1 MSTVAN
7 YNPLKRIRMPG
18 TVIEDPAGLII
29 VIGPNS
35 SGKTLFLKDIQNLL
49 SGAKE
54 PPVVCKSFAV
64 NKPTS
69 LGDYLKDLV
78 ENNLLM
84 QMANNSYLPYVSTLT
99 EQTPQNQSRE
109 IQTFDMQSMNQAYQQ
124 MNLSDGG
131 NNQAFFNF
139 LGPVLVASLTLEM
152 RRHICDQSPSFDWQK
167 TRPAFPL
174 QALHINTQGQDRL
187 AEETGKVFGNV
198 TWLDTVS
205 KHNIY
210 QLKVSATPH
219 QPTRGETNNPITAS
233 RYWSIQKEGDGYKSY
248 VGICLSLLVGIRPV
262 SLIDEPEL
270 CLHPPQAYHIGRF
283 VGEFA
288 SRQHHVTFVATHSS
302 HVLRGMLETGERL
315 RIVRMTRI
323 ARTFQAHMLDENDIR
338 HAVKNA
344 RTRVEAILDGLFAQA
359 VVIVES
365 EGDREVCQ
373 AASEAVKDYAAR
385 EVHFVHS
392 GGTGGFLEILR
403 FYRTLNIPVAV
414 IADLDTLA
422 DVPKV
427 AEAVRTLSPDGKGDE
442 GFVTTLRDL
451 VNDINQLPPA
461 PTPDEVKAELKAI
474 AELPMNWKGGDD
486 NVVGGRLNKL
496 VNLIKRLQKLKDGGI
511 NSYNE
516 RPDIQARLRSA
527 VETAKSF
534 GLFFVEGGEVEDW
547 VTHLMKDYPKG
558 AELSKLERAIIA
570 AERIRNAENKTG
582 DVWAFIEA
590 VLKFL
595 HLAKNDTIETV
606 QKVRERV

>member
-1 MSTVAN
+1 MSTVAS
-7 YNPLKRIRMPG
+7 YNPLKRIRLPG
-18 TVIEDPAGLII
+18 AVIEGPSGLII

-35 SGKTLFLKDIQNLL
+35 SGKTLFLNDIQNHL
-49 SGAKE
+49 SGSKE
-54 PPVVCKSFAV
+54 SLVVCKSFAV

-78 ENNLLM
+78 ENHLLK
-84 QMANNSYLPYVSTLT
+84 QMSNDAYLPYVSTLT
-99 EQTPQNQSRE
+99 EQATSHQRRE
-109 IQTFDMQSMNQAYQQ
+109 IQQFNMQPMNKAYQDF
-124 MNLSDGG
+124 NVGDGG
-131 NNQAFFNF
+131 NNQAFFGM
-139 LGPVLVASLTLEM
+139 LGPVLVAPLTLEM
-152 RRHICDQSPSFDWQK
+152 RRHICDNAQSFDWQK
-167 TRPAFPL
+167 ARPTFPL

-198 TWLDTVS
+198 VWLDTVS
-205 KHNIY
+205 EHNVY
-210 QLKVSATPH
+210 QLKVSGTPH

-283 VGEFA
+283 IGEFA

-315 RIVRMTRI
+315 RIVRMTRQG
-323 ARTFQAHMLDENDIR
+323 RTFNAHMLDENDIR

-365 EGDREVCQ
+365 EGDREVYQ
-373 AASEAVKDYAAR
+373 AASEAVKDSAAR
-385 EVHFVHS
+385 EVHFVHC

-403 FYRTLNIPVAV
+403 FYHTLNIPVAV

-422 DVPKV
+422 DVTKV
-427 AEAVRTLSPDGKGDE
+427 SEAVRVLSPDGTGDE
-442 GFVTTLRDL
+442 GFVTALREL

-461 PTPDEVKAELKAI
+461 PTPEEVKGELKAI
-474 AELPMNWKGGDD
+474 AELPMNWKSGDD
-486 NVVGGRLNKL
+486 NVVRGRLNRL
-496 VNLIKRLQKLKDGGI
+496 VNRIKRLQKLKDGGI
-511 NSYNE
+511 DSYNDH
-516 RPDIQARLRSA
+516 PDIQARLQTA
-527 VETAKSF
+527 VERAKSF

-547 VTHLMKDYPKG
+547 VTHLMEDYPKG
-558 AELSKLERAIIA
+558 ADLSKLERAIIA
-570 AERIRNAENKTG
+570 AERIRQAGSKTG
-582 DVWAFIEA
+582 DVWAFMES

-595 HLAKNDTIETV
+595 HLAKSDATETA
-606 QKVRERV
+606 Q